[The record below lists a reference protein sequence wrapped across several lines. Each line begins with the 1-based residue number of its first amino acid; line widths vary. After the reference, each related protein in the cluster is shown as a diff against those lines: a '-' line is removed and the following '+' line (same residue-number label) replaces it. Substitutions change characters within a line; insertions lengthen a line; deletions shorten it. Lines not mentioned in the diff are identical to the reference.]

1 MELFRFAHKNYKDD
15 ISGEGARLY
24 GGRWNSIGISAL
36 YVSSTAS
43 LALLEVLAHQVKFSD
58 LADQYLIILQIP
70 PTISVAKVAVSKLKK
85 DWNEDVE
92 HTQFIGDAF
101 LKEGEHLLLQ
111 VPSVVVPLEWNYV
124 INPNHKDHRRIK
136 IISTV
141 PFSFD
146 ARLFK
151 GEN

>member
-1 MELFRFAHKNYKDD
+1 MELFRFAHKNFKDD
-15 ISGEGARLY
+15 ISGEGARLF
-24 GGRWNSIGISAL
+24 GGRWNSIGIAAL

-58 LADQYLIILQIP
+58 LDDQHLITLHIP
-70 PTISVAKVAVSKLKK
+70 SSISVAKVALSKLKK
-85 DWNEDVE
+85 DWKEDVE
-92 HTQFIGDAF
+92 HTQFIGDSF

-124 INPNHKDHRRIK
+124 INPNHKDHRKIRIV
-136 IISTV
+136 STV

-146 ARLFK
+146 VRLYK
-151 GEN
+151 GES